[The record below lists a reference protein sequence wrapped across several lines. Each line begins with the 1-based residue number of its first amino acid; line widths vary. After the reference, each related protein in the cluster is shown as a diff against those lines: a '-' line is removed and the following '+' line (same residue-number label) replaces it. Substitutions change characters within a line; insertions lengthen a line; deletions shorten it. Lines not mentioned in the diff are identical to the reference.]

1 MSNQTPAAH
10 WREKGEPDPHGSYY
24 DRERAELPLGNLT
37 DDELANEVFMWG
49 DHKPS
54 VAEIVNGTAKMPI
67 VYLTAGKERIRWLSR
82 KLIEAEQQHAAML
95 AAQAD
100 HQRLVRDLDVLLN
113 GEAGAAKQA
122 SLCGLVAQ
130 VAKDGVVAKARF
142 DATLAAL
149 QKYEEAFDLLF
160 GQCCSNGIFDA
171 WGKRVNCTTLNE
183 AHELAGKAIKTAAP
197 AAKDNV

>member
-1 MSNQTPAAH
+1 MSEQTPAAH

-95 AAQAD
+95 SAQAD
-100 HQRLVRDLDVLLN
+100 HQRLVRQLDVLLN
-113 GEAGAAKQA
+113 GEEGAAQQA
-122 SLCGLVAQ
+122 SLCDLVAQ

-142 DATLAAL
+142 DAMLEAMHGLADTLDELSQEDAVSSLKGGAAG
-149 QKYEEAFDLLF
+149 AA
-160 GQCCSNGIFDA
+160 SGIR
-171 WGKRVNCTTLNE
+171 KSI
-183 AHELAGKAIKTAAP
+183 IKIMGAAP
-197 AAKDNV
+197 AAGEGV

>member
-54 VAEIVNGTAKMPI
+54 VAEIMDGTAKMPI

-82 KLIEAEQQHAAML
+82 KLIEAEQQRAAML

-100 HQRLVRDLDVLLN
+100 HQRLVRELDVLLN
-113 GEAGAAKQA
+113 GEAGAANQA
-122 SLCGLVAQ
+122 SLCDLVAQ
-130 VAKDGVVAKARF
+130 VSKGGVVAKTRF
-142 DATLAAL
+142 DGLLEAMHGIADTLDELSQEDAVSSLKGGAA
-149 QKYEEAFDLLF
+149 
-160 GQCCSNGIFDA
+160 GIA
-171 WGKRVNCTTLNE
+171 SGIRKSI
-183 AHELAGKAIKTAAP
+183 IKIMGAAP
-197 AAKDNV
+197 AAGEGV